1 MTKKKEYKK
10 ILTCR
15 VLLFNLDGI
24 LIDTL
29 ANRERHWSEWAQ
41 RHQLDVKQ
49 VLSAIQGQTTL
60 ETIHELV
67 PTLPADLEARYLNDM
82 QILDTRDVVAMPGA
96 LKLLEQLSP
105 EQWTI
110 VTSDP
115 PLLAK
120 ARLRA
125 AKLPQPR
132 LLISSLDVKQGK
144 PYPEGYLKGAALM
157 HADPEECLIIE
168 DSLTGLEAAL
178 AAHIPA
184 LAVGTT
190 HAQAD
195 FKNAEIW
202 VPSLALL
209 KVVDSTEDDAI
220 ALAVSE

>member
-24 LIDTL
+24 LVDSQ

-41 RHQLDVKQ
+41 RHQLDVQ
-49 VLSAIQGQTTL
+49 EVLSSIHGQTTL
-60 ETIHELV
+60 NSIHKLA
-67 PTLPADLEARYLNDM
+67 PTLPAEQEARYLNDI
-82 QILDTRDVVAMPGA
+82 QTLDTRDVVAMPGA
-96 LKLLEQLSP
+96 LKLLEQLSS
-105 EQWTI
+105 EQWAV

-132 LLISSLDVKQGK
+132 LLVSSLDVKQGK

-168 DSLTGLEAAL
+168 DSLPGIEAAT

-184 LAVGTT
+184 IAVGTT
-190 HAQAD
+190 HSQTD
-195 FKNAEIW
+195 FKDAEIW
-202 VPSLALL
+202 VSSLALL
-209 KVVDSTEDDAI
+209 KVVDSTEDDEI

>member
-1 MTKKKEYKK
+1 MTKKKEYKT

-24 LIDTL
+24 LIDSVT
-29 ANRERHWSEWAQ
+29 NRERHWSEWAQ
-41 RHQLDVKQ
+41 RHQLEVKP
-49 VLSAIQGQTTL
+49 VLDSINEQTTL
-60 ETIHELV
+60 DIIHKFV
-67 PTLPADLEARYLNDM
+67 PTLPAELEARYLNDM
-82 QILDTRDVVAMPGA
+82 QTLDTRDVVAMPGA
-96 LKLLEQLSP
+96 LKLLDQLAP
-105 EQWTI
+105 EQWAV

-132 LLISSLDVKQGK
+132 LLISGQDVKQGK
-144 PYPEGYLKGAALM
+144 PHPEGYLKGAALM

-168 DSLTGLEAAL
+168 DTLSGLEAAI

-184 LAVGTT
+184 VAIGTT
-190 HAQAD
+190 HEQAD
-195 FKNAEIW
+195 FKNAAIW

-209 KVVDSTEDDAI
+209 KVVDSTEDDEI